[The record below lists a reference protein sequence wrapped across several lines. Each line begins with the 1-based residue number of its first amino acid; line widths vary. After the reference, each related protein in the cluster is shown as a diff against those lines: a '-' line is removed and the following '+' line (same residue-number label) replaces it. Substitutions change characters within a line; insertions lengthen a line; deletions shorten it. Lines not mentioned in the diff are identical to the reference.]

1 MVLSYLR
8 SAAVSEND
16 VALANTDPF
25 NREMLAYIL
34 RFRDLLPPERSWV
47 LKNAAA
53 AVEPTPSSITRSS
66 DVSEENRPDA

>member
-66 DVSEENRPDA
+66 DVSEEN